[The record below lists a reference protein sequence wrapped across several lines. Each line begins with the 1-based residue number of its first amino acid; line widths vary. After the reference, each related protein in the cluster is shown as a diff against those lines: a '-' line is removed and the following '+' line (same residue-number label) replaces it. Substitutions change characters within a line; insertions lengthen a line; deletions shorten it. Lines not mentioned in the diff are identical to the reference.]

1 MQEIYVENI
10 NGVLNNKKKFEKE
23 LSIRVSNK
31 GKNIFVSGN
40 PEKEYVAIKV
50 LEAVNVG
57 FSLDKALQL
66 KQEEMMLQILN
77 IKDLTKRHDLKII
90 RSRIIGTS
98 GKTLKT
104 LKNLTNCDLSLYENQ
119 IGIIGDAEE
128 VEDALQA
135 VTSLVKG
142 SKHGNVYARLETRR
156 KKKNLD
162 DKTFLVLE
170 KNNLK

>member
-10 NGVLNNKKKFEKE
+10 KGVLSNKKKFEKE
-23 LSIRVSNK
+23 LGIRVSNK

-40 PEKEYVAIKV
+40 PEKEYTAIRV
-50 LEAVNVG
+50 LEAVNAG
-57 FSLDKALQL
+57 FSLNKALQL

-77 IKDLTKRHDLKII
+77 IKDLTKRQDLKII
-90 RSRIIGTS
+90 RSRVIGTG

-128 VEDALQA
+128 IEDALQSVA
-135 VTSLVKG
+135 SLVKG
-142 SKHGNVYARLETRR
+142 SKHGNVYARLEKRR
-156 KKKNLD
+156 RDKRLESRKLNLE
-162 DKTFLVLE
+162 FSE
-170 KNNLK
+170 